1 MIWKLKKPLYG
12 LNDASR
18 KFWLK
23 VKSVFGKIGLRR
35 LEGDEALYF
44 KNNEN
49 GDLEGIVSTHID
61 DFNLAGTE
69 SFLAMVTEEIR
80 RELDISKIEESS
92 FRFTG
97 IDVKKFEDRIELSMN
112 DYAASLEDVEIR
124 EDKSDEKFTREE
136 MRVLRKYV
144 GN

>member
-1 MIWKLKKPLYG
+1 M
-12 LNDASR
+12 
-18 KFWLK
+18 K
-23 VKSVFGKIGLRR
+23 VKSVFGKIGLRK

-49 GDLEGIVSTHID
+49 GDLVGMVSTHVD

-80 RELDISKIEESS
+80 KELDISKIEESS

-97 IDVKKFEDRIELSMN
+97 IDVKKFEDWIELSKN
-112 DYAASLEDVEIR
+112 DYSVSLED
-124 EDKSDEKFTREE
+124 
-136 MRVLRKYV
+136 M
-144 GN
+144 